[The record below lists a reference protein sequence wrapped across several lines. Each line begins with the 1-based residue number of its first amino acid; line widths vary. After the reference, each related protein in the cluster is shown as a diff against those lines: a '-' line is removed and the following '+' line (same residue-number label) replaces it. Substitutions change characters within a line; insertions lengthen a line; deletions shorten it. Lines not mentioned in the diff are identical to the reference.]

1 MSHSIAKT
9 TSGFPEPNPHASAS
23 VLYVLTFLPTYIH
36 REIDELIRRGV
47 AVDVVLPQPTDPP
60 SIWDAITRFDGPE
73 NRIRAHR
80 IMPYQWLGQC
90 REELLT
96 RVPPNTLAFIANSD
110 HASRLAER
118 SLTEGVF
125 AYFMIA
131 AQLAHKLENLKHV
144 HAHFAKDAAEVGALL
159 AELSGVPFTLTT
171 HAKDIFVPEHPDRLA
186 RLLERSSQIYT
197 VSDFNRAHLAG
208 IAGERVLDR
217 VRMIRLGVDIASL
230 PARLPT
236 EEVPRILCTASGL
249 VEKKGV
255 PYLIEAC
262 SILKHRG
269 IEFRCTI
276 AGGDQQGTRLPEL
289 REHVRKL
296 GLKDE
301 VELPGVVP
309 HTELMRRLS
318 TASVFVHPSVV
329 AQDGDMDGIP
339 VSLIEAMGIGV
350 PVVSTCVSGIPEL
363 VVDRESGTLVQP
375 ADAIALADAIARVF
389 ESPEHAEQ
397 MARRGRESVRT
408 GFTLECQ
415 IDQMIAHWPGHECE
429 AVVDRP
435 RASTHQEASQR
446 KPISAMVRVRNEAD
460 YLYPSVSSIV
470 DHVDEVVLIDNLST
484 DGTAQILETLRRE
497 HRDKITLH
505 AYPYRIRRVGHE
517 NWELWQ
523 REPERSSMHL
533 SANYYNW
540 CLARCRHAHVLK
552 WDGDMVALDALHQAL
567 DDWRRSDKQILIFRG
582 SNLHPN
588 KTNLITAKIRQ
599 RDPLLARLKV
609 PALPKWATTMTHDH
623 PEPRLFPR
631 FSSEYRCL
639 NGWTQSLVSPFLDPR
654 HRKDFAHE
662 LQDDAFV
669 HLKFCKEDPWAGY
682 CDDLAAVMASNVTV
696 GPPASQE
703 VMATIDRWRL

>member
-1 MSHSIAKT
+1 MSQTRAKT
-9 TSGFPEPNPHASAS
+9 TPGFPDPNPRASAS

-36 REIDELIRRGV
+36 REIQELIRRGM
-47 AVDVVLPQPTDPP
+47 AVDVVLPQPIDPP
-60 SIWDAITRFDGPE
+60 SIWDSITQCDSPE
-73 NRIRAHR
+73 HRIREHR
-80 IMPYQWLGQC
+80 IMPYQWLAQGD
-90 REELLT
+90 EELLAH
-96 RVPPNTLAFIANSD
+96 VPPSTLAFIANSD

-118 SLTEGVF
+118 SRAEGVF
-125 AYFMIA
+125 AHFMIA
-131 AQLAHKLENLKHV
+131 AQLAQKLDKLKHV
-144 HAHFAKDAAEVGALL
+144 HAHFAKDAAEVGVLL

-171 HAKDIFVPEHPDRLA
+171 HAKDIFVPAHPDRLM

-197 VSDFNRAHLAG
+197 VSEFNRAYLAG

-217 VRMIRLGVDIASL
+217 VRVIRLGLDISSL
-230 PARLPT
+230 PTRLPA

-255 PYLIEAC
+255 PYVIEAC

-269 IEFRCTI
+269 VKFRCTI
-276 AGGDQQGTRLPEL
+276 AGGDQQGMRLPEL
-289 REHVRKL
+289 REHVREL
-296 GLKDE
+296 ALKDE
-301 VELPGVVP
+301 VELLGVVP
-309 HTELMRRLS
+309 HTELMLRLS

-329 AQDGDMDGIP
+329 AQNGDMDGIP
-339 VSLIEAMGIGV
+339 VSLIEAMGIGI
-350 PVVSTCVSGIPEL
+350 PVVSTYVSGIPEL
-363 VVDRESGTLVQP
+363 VVDRENGTLVQP
-375 ADAIALADAIARVF
+375 ANTIALADAIARVF
-389 ESPEHAEQ
+389 ESPEHAEKL
-397 MARRGRESVRT
+397 ARRGRERVRT
-408 GFTLECQ
+408 GFALKYQ
-415 IDQMIAHWPGHECE
+415 IDQMIVHWPGHECE
-429 AVVDRP
+429 AVVHRP
-435 RASTHQEASQR
+435 LASTRHKSAQE

-460 YLYPSVSSIV
+460 YLYASVSSIV
-470 DHVDEVVLIDNLST
+470 HHVDEVVLIDNLST
-484 DGTAQILETLRRE
+484 DGTAQIQETLRRE
-497 HRDKITLH
+497 HPDKITLH

-517 NWELWQ
+517 NWELWE

-540 CLARCRHAHVLK
+540 CLARCRYSHVLK

-567 DDWRRSDKQILIFRG
+567 DDWRHSDKQILIFRG

-588 KTNLITAKIRQ
+588 KTNLIAAKTRR
-599 RDPLLARLKV
+599 RDALLARLRV

-623 PEPRLFPR
+623 LEPRLFPR

-639 NGWTQSLVSPFLDPR
+639 NGWTQSLVSPFLNPL

-662 LQDDAFV
+662 LKDEAFI

-682 CDDLAAVMASNVTV
+682 SDDLAAVIASNMTV